1 MVAPLIIAAIAAG
14 VIWSAIGIKEVA
26 KPYLAS
32 VEEGRASEIKTKAQ
46 TDIIKAEG
54 EAIAISK
61 GTSGA
66 TSEDWFWGAFTKQE
80 AYERGKDN
88 ANILADSKY
97 KRGSAISG
105 EDTSTG
111 AAGTANKPK
120 TGNDSAT
127 AATDSKGFPEISGL
141 ITPMVYIGLI
151 ILIFMLIK
159 GR

>member
-1 MVAPLIIAAIAAG
+1 MVAPLIIAGIIIFGALSALTGAVVVKDQSEAA
-14 VIWSAIGIKEVA
+14 A
-26 KPYLAS
+26 KATL
-32 VEEGRASEIKTKAQ
+32 
-46 TDIIKAEG
+46 IKAEG
-54 EAIAISK
+54 EKTALERGS
-61 GTSGA
+61 TGA

-80 AYERGKDN
+80 AYERGKEDS
-88 ANILADSKY
+88 NILADSKY
-97 KRGSAISG
+97 KRAGAISG

-111 AAGTANKPK
+111 APGTANKPK

-141 ITPMVYIGLI
+141 ITPIIYIGLI